1 MPGRPQQAVGGPGEG
16 APYNDGTSGGNKA
29 DDAVQ
34 PGTAFTYHW
43 DVPDRAGPGPMD
55 GSSVMW
61 MYHSHTDEVGDTYAG
76 LEGAMIITRAG
87 KARSD
92 GSPVDVDRE
101 IVTMFSVMDE
111 NQSPYLDHNIRKFA
125 GDPGSVDPEDEDFG
139 ESNLMHAVNGYVYG
153 NLPGLT
159 MNRGERVRWYL
170 MDLGTEV
177 DLHTPHW
184 HGNTGL
190 MMGMRTDMAELL
202 PGSMKIFDMIPDDPG
217 TWLYHCHVNDHILA
231 GMLALYKVS

>member
-1 MPGRPQQAVGGPGEG
+1 
-16 APYNDGTSGGNKA
+16 
-29 DDAVQ
+29 
-34 PGTAFTYHW
+34 
-43 DVPDRAGPGPMD
+43 MD

-76 LEGAMIITRAG
+76 LEGAIIITAAG
-87 KARSD
+87 KARGD
-92 GSPVDVDRE
+92 GSPNDVDRE
-101 IVTMFSVMDE
+101 FVTMFSVMDE
-111 NQSPYLDHNIRKFA
+111 NQSPYLQANIDKFA
-125 GDPGSVDPEDEDFG
+125 GDPGSVNPDDEDFQ
-139 ESNLMHAVNGYVYG
+139 ESNLMHSINGYVYG

-159 MNRGERVRWYL
+159 MNRGDKVRWYL

-202 PGSMKIFDMIPDDPG
+202 PGSMKVFDMVPDDAG

-231 GMLALYKVS
+231 GMMALYKVS